1 MGLNG
6 TASRLGFSLAA
17 STLSPDEGGVS
28 SACDVAIIGS
38 GFAGSLLALIARRLG
53 RSVVLL
59 EKSRHPRFVI
69 GESSTPLADLLW
81 LELSQRYDLPRLAPL
96 AKWGTWR
103 AAYPQLACGLKR
115 GFSFYHHRLGHPFG
129 ADPNRTDQ
137 LLVAASPHDAIA
149 DTHWYRPEFDQF
161 LVNEAQA
168 AGVEYRDQCE
178 VTRVVME
185 AGGAGGVLELRV
197 AGRESTLRAGFV
209 VDASNQRGPV
219 ARSLGLREEPLPHLP
234 PTQGLFTHF
243 RGVER
248 LEHLPVAPGV
258 SAAPFPVDDAAV
270 HHVFEGGWIWVLRFV
285 NGITSAGVSSTE
297 AVAERFRFAEGAPA
311 WGRLLEALP
320 TVARQFASA
329 EPVRPFV
336 HAPRLAF
343 QTGPAAGDG
352 WALLPSAAGFVDP
365 LLSSGF
371 TLNLLGIER
380 LAACLERGGP
390 STPTGREALAQHAH
404 ATAAE
409 RSALEDFIAAMYAR
423 LGDFAA
429 FTEIARLYFCA
440 VVHCETTRRLG
451 RPGTSGGL
459 LMHAHPRFRPAAR
472 EICAAARAGSPA
484 AALRARVEAVL
495 QDYDVAGLED
505 GSRRPWYPVCADD
518 LRAHPERVGASL
530 AEVEDLLRRAGFA

>member
-1 MGLNG
+1 MRCRRR
-6 TASRLGFSLAA
+6 AGFSLAA
-17 STLSPDEGGVS
+17 RTVSPDEGGVS
-28 SACDVAIIGS
+28 STCDVAIIGS

-53 RSVVLL
+53 CSVVLL

-103 AAYPQLACGLKR
+103 ATYPQLACGLKR
-115 GFSFYHHRLGHPFG
+115 GFSFYHHRLGHPFA
-129 ADPNRTDQ
+129 ADPTRRDQ
-137 LLVAASPHDAIA
+137 LLVAASPSDVLA
-149 DTHWYRPEFDQF
+149 DTHWYRPDFDQF
-161 LVNEAQA
+161 LVHEAQA

-178 VTRVVME
+178 VTRVVPE
-185 AGGAGGVLELRV
+185 PGGHGLHLRA
-197 AGRESTLRAGFV
+197 AGRESMLRAGFV

-219 ARSLGLREEPLPHLP
+219 ARSLGLVEEPLPHLP

-248 LEHLPVAPGV
+248 LEDLPVEPGV
-258 SAAPFPVDDAAV
+258 RAAPFPVDDAAV
-270 HHVFEGGWIWVLRFV
+270 HHVFDGGWIWVLRFV
-285 NGITSAGVSSTE
+285 NGITSAGVSSTD
-297 AVAERFRFAEGAPA
+297 AVAGRFGFAEGASA
-311 WGRLLEALP
+311 WRRLLDALP

-343 QTGPAAGDG
+343 QTSPAAGER

-371 TLNLLGIER
+371 TLNLLGIGR
-380 LAACLERGGP
+380 LAMGLERGGP
-390 STPTGREALAQHAH
+390 STAAGREVLAQHAR

-409 RSALEDFIAAMYAR
+409 RWALERFIAALYAR

-440 VVHCETTRRLG
+440 VVHGETTRRLG
-451 RPGTSGGL
+451 RPETSGGFL
-459 LMHAHPRFRPAAR
+459 LHGHPKFGPAAG
-472 EICAAARAGSPA
+472 EICDAARAGKPA
-484 AALRARVEAVL
+484 EELRVSVEAVL
-495 QDYDVAGLED
+495 REFDVAGLED
-505 GSRRPWYPVCADD
+505 PSRRPWYPVRADD
-518 LRAHPERVGASL
+518 LRAHPERVGASP
-530 AEVEDLLRRAGFA
+530 AEVEELLRRAGLA